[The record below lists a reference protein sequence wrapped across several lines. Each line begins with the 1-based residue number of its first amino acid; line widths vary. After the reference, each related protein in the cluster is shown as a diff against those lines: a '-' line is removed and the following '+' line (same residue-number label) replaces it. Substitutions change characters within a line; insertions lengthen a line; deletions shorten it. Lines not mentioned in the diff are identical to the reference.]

1 MIKPTLDRKKELLA
15 GVFLFAMTISHVIML
30 PQLVPLL
37 RNGYQN
43 FTIFYTAGKM
53 VRDGRTAVLYNLS
66 AQYEVQRQFAP
77 DVRIRQ
83 AALPYNHPPF
93 EALLFVPLTLLPYWK
108 AYLLWTAF
116 NLIMLALTLF
126 ILRRQFAEISDL
138 SPVFVV
144 LAATGFFPVVTALVQ
159 GQDCILLLFFFA
171 LAMVAFEKGSDVAA
185 GAFLAAGLFRF
196 QLALPLI
203 LILAFRRW
211 RLLLGFAPVAALL
224 GVASLM
230 MVGWKGATD
239 YVRFVLSLEKS
250 GAGGSIV
257 AAGMPNLRGIITGVP
272 GLSASPT
279 LVAALTAVCSLA
291 AILIAVWWIHV
302 AKASG
307 SFAFTLA
314 TLTAILVSYHAL
326 AYDLSLLLPALLL
339 LFSVPGRGTRVE
351 TQGDILLLLFLFL
364 IPRFGL
370 LGSWLG
376 SLGWAGAFLGWLFWK
391 CNSAAQNRE
400 LHRIARNQT
409 LLDGSI

>member
-1 MIKPTLDRKKELLA
+1 
-15 GVFLFAMTISHVIML
+15 ML
-30 PQLVPLL
+30 PELVPLL

-43 FTIFYTAGKM
+43 FTIFYTAGEM
-53 VRDGRTAVLYNLS
+53 VRDGRTAVLYNSS

-108 AYLLWTAF
+108 AYLLWTAL
-116 NLIMLALTLF
+116 NLITLALTLF
-126 ILRRQFAEISDL
+126 VLRRQFAEIGDL

-144 LAATGFFPVVTALVQ
+144 LAATGFFPLVTALVQ
-159 GQDCILLLFFFA
+159 GQDCILLLFFVA
-171 LAMVAFEKGSDVAA
+171 LAMAAFKKERPIAG

-196 QLALPLI
+196 QLVLPLI
-203 LILAFRRW
+203 LILAVRRW

-224 GVASLM
+224 GAASLA
-230 MVGWKGATD
+230 MVGWNGATD
-239 YVRFVLSLEKS
+239 YIRFVLSLEKS

-257 AAGMPNLRGIITGVP
+257 AVGMPNLRGIIAGVL
-272 GLSASPT
+272 GVSVSPT
-279 LVAALTAVCSLA
+279 RVAALTVVCSLA

-326 AYDLSLLLPALLL
+326 AYDLSLLLPALLV
-339 LFSVPGRGTRVE
+339 LFATSGRGTRVE
-351 TQGDILLLLFLFL
+351 AQGDILLLLFLFL

-376 SLGWAGAFLGWLFWK
+376 SLSWAGAFLGWLFWK
-391 CNSAAQNRE
+391 RNSVPRNQE
-400 LHRIARNQT
+400 LQSDARNST
-409 LLDGSI
+409 FRDGSI